1 MIVAETNNYLPIFLL
16 FSNNRILRGWGVVLV
31 LVFAFFAFLVF
42 VLLGTLLSRWK
53 TISQPPLPQNV
64 VLRLSLDQEDVYK
77 EPYRLLLGSLLQVEG
92 NFLFCFFSSSRWM
105 NLLNGSL
112 AVTWDAKNK
121 DNSLK
126 ETGSLHP
133 WWLQE
138 TSIPAFQSLAPDL
151 FYVKKKKKKTF
162 ILFKSFVWGF
172 DIL

>member
-1 MIVAETNNYLPIFLL
+1 MTVAETNNYLPIFLL

-53 TISQPPLPQNV
+53 TISQNPLTQNV

-151 FYVKKKKKKTF
+151 FYVEKKKQNF
-162 ILFKSFVWGF
+162 YFV
-172 DIL
+172 